1 MVIAKVI
8 VYAWSGGEVLAF
20 YQCLHQFRSIDII
33 SQRQQRRTTNLGFDN
48 AQNAIVGSRFTVIG
62 VVNRTDGIERRNE
75 LT

>member
-8 VYAWSGGEVLAF
+8 VYSWSDSEVFAF
-20 YQCLHQFRSIDII
+20 YQCLHQFRNVNII
-33 SQRQQRRTTNLGFDN
+33 PQRQQRRATNFGFDN
-48 AQNAIVGSRFTVIG
+48 AQNAVVGSRFTVIG